1 MLRFSDFSHLPEVD
15 ALLRRLMAEP
25 AGLVVVAGLDSRSGG
40 EAAGEPAG
48 LPHFLPSGRATIFRV
63 LAGELLDAH
72 PDAHCLVVAEDRD
85 ALHVARRH
93 RRRLELVHVKSPLT
107 YAEAIDA
114 ALARRPGLLVVDRL
128 SADNLPSLLAAARGG
143 TRVLTQIDTV
153 YHAQAVARHLC
164 DLGAATDDLAG
175 LRWVLSVQRLPV
187 LCPICKRPAD
197 VTAEQLAQLEAL
209 GRRFPA
215 LGARHAPAGGG
226 AFYAPVGCAACDFT
240 GRRGDVAAF
249 DFFLADG
256 PPAELWTR
264 PSALPMEAYIWM
276 LAQDGRLALSD
287 ALDFESQQL
296 RRTYALLMTSER
308 LLAERTA
315 TLERKTVEL
324 DTANRLLNQRTR
336 ELVSLEGMGQA
347 LITWNDLRELGAR
360 VLKAAMELS
369 AADRGALYYVRS
381 TEWGQILAS
390 RGWREAADEMGLAH
404 GLIYERLSDR
414 EPMDYT
420 GPPPGI
426 QPEADSPSIRAGH
439 AIPLVAHGIPA
450 GLMLIQSTRKTK
462 FAPGELALLRTLAG
476 YAAIA
481 MQRAGLIEQLRGK
494 IEALEAAQEELARK
508 ERLEREMELARQVQL
523 SMVPRTFPAVPGVAF
538 AAAYAPARQVGG
550 DFYDVIRLDNG
561 RIALVIADVADK
573 GMPAALYMA
582 QTRSLI
588 LAVARHTDTPAE
600 VLYRVNDLLLELGEA
615 DMFVTVFYAVL
626 DLQAGR
632 LTYARAGHDHP
643 FLLRDGQVSTLGG
656 VGMAVGLF
664 SAGVFALSEESV
676 ELRPGDRLVLY
687 TDGLTDIVGP
697 DGMMGGREKLAE
709 LVARHAHQPPD
720 AMCRDLFA
728 ALATLQG
735 SEPQFDD
742 MALLVVGVDA

>member
-15 ALLRRLMAEP
+15 ALLRRLIAEP
-25 AGLVVVAGLDSRSGG
+25 SGLVVVAGLDSRPGG
-40 EAAGEPAG
+40 ETAAEPLAP
-48 LPHFLPSGRATIFRV
+48 PHFLPSGRATIFRV
-63 LAGELLDAH
+63 LAGELLDAY
-72 PDAHCLVVAEDRD
+72 PDARCLVVGEDRD

-93 RRRLELVHVKSPLT
+93 RRRLELIQVRSPLT

-114 ALARRPGLLVVDRL
+114 ALAREPDLLVVDKL
-128 SADNLPSLLAAARGG
+128 SAENLPSLLAAARGQA
-143 TRVLTQIDTV
+143 RVLTQIDTV

-164 DLGAATDDLAG
+164 DLGAKADDLAG

-197 VTAEQLAQLEAL
+197 VTAEQIAQLEAL
-209 GRRFPA
+209 GRRYPA
-215 LGARHAPAGGG
+215 LGALHAPAGGG
-226 AFYAPVGCAACDFT
+226 AFYAPVGCPACDHT

-264 PSALPMEAYIWM
+264 SSALPMEAYLWM
-276 LAQDGRLALSD
+276 LAQDGRLALTD
-287 ALDFESQQL
+287 ALHFESQQL
-296 RRTYALLMTSER
+296 HRTYALLMNSER
-308 LLAERTA
+308 LLTERSA
-315 TLERKTVEL
+315 ALERKTAEL

-336 ELVSLEGMGQA
+336 ELISLEGMGQA

-381 TEWGQILAS
+381 NEWGQILAS
-390 RGWREAADEMGLAH
+390 RGWQDALDEMGLARAF
-404 GLIYERLSDR
+404 IYEHLSDS

-426 QPEADSPSIRAGH
+426 VPAADSPPVRAGH
-439 AIPLVAHGIPA
+439 AIPLAAHGIPA

-462 FAPGELALLRTLAG
+462 FAPGEVALLRTLAG
-476 YAAIA
+476 YAAVA
-481 MQRAGLIEQLRGK
+481 MQRAGLIEQLQGK
-494 IEALEAAQEELARK
+494 IEALEAAQAEIAQK

-523 SMVPRTFPAVPGVAF
+523 SMIPRTFPAVRGVTF

-550 DFYDVIRLDNG
+550 DFYDVIRLDDD
-561 RIALVIADVADK
+561 RVALVIADVADK

-588 LAVARHTDTPAE
+588 LAVARHVATPAD

-626 DLQAGR
+626 DARAGR
-632 LTYARAGHDHP
+632 LTFARAGHDHP
-643 FLLRDGQVSTLGG
+643 FLLRDGRVAALGG
-656 VGMAVGLF
+656 GGMALGLF
-664 SAGVFALSEESV
+664 PRGILTLAEESA

-687 TDGLTDIVGP
+687 TDGLTDVIGP
-697 DGMMGGREKLAE
+697 DGEMLGRERLMALLPGYAE
-709 LVARHAHQPPD
+709 RSPAL
-720 AMCRDLFA
+720 MCRALFSELA
-728 ALATLQG
+728 ALQG
-735 SEPQFDD
+735 NEPQFDD
-742 MALLVVGVDA
+742 MALLVVGVE